1 LDANDIKL
9 YNTMKDEV
17 LFPYPLRTQETVE
30 ALEADAVGH
39 MMLKFGVAETVPVL
53 EHQLAR
59 LSPCFN
65 YLLKAF

>member
-1 LDANDIKL
+1 MDANDIKL
-9 YNTMKDEV
+9 YNTMKNEV
-17 LFPYPLRTQETVE
+17 LSPYQLSTQETEE

-53 EHQLAR
+53 EHQLAH